1 MKQNAEPFCTEH
13 IREIRE
19 EYIRKLVR
27 NQPVKN
33 TSGESARK
41 RNRSREPRKRKN
53 KKVRNG
59 KATKRGRGKEV
70 PSTSRST
77 SWIDCSRDA
86 DQASAEPDEKGP
98 ASTKATQL

>member
-1 MKQNAEPFCTEH
+1 VKSAKSKFG
-13 IREIRE
+13 
-19 EYIRKLVR
+19 KLVR

-33 TSGESARK
+33 TSAESARK
-41 RNRSREPRKRKN
+41 RNHSRETRKRKK
-53 KKVRNG
+53 KKVRYG